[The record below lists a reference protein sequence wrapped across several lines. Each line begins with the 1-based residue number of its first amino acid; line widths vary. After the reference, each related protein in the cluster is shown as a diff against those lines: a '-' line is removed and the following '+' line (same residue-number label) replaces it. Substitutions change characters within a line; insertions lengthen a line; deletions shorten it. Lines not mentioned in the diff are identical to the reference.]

1 MDAALARAEAMS
13 GGSTNHSA
21 ERRHN
26 MSAAVL
32 KRKLRNFPVADLT
45 LRVLGS

>member
-1 MDAALARAEAMS
+1 MDVVGEIAEAVI
-13 GGSTNHSA
+13 GVVLSA
-21 ERRHN
+21 ERRNN

-32 KRKLRNFPVADLT
+32 KRKLRNFPVGELT

>member
-1 MDAALARAEAMS
+1 MDTAGAPAEAVI
-13 GGSTNHSA
+13 GVVRTTSA

-32 KRKLRNFPVADLT
+32 KRKLRNFPVAELT

>member
-1 MDAALARAEAMS
+1 MDGPAADAEAVI
-13 GGSTNHSA
+13 GVVRTTSA

-26 MSAAVL
+26 MSAVVL
-32 KRKLRNFPVADLT
+32 KRKLRNFPAGNLT